1 MAGLGGPRYF
11 KDILGPLPQL
21 KLIPSGGV
29 TLENAGDFIK
39 AGAVAV
45 ALGSNLVGNDVVKS
59 ADWQEITRRA
69 KVVVEAVE
77 TARG

>member
-1 MAGLGGPRYF
+1 LGGPRYF

-29 TLENAGDFIK
+29 TLDNAGEFIK

-45 ALGSNLVGNDVVKS
+45 ALGSNLVDNATVKA
-59 ADWQEITRRA
+59 ADWPEITRRA
-69 KVVVEAVE
+69 KAVASMVGS
-77 TARG
+77 ARLA